1 MGRVGESTGSLE
13 LGIEL
18 EDIRFASA
26 HFVAHKGFREPLHGH
41 NYTVSISVGGVL
53 QENGFFVDFGLLKA
67 AARAVCKRLN
77 QRTLIPAKS
86 DVLHVRKSDS
96 APPHLVVS
104 CEDGSRFE
112 FPAVDCVLLPLA
124 HTTAEELAIFLWTE
138 ICSQGFDEATRQRG
152 AVEWLQVGV
161 SERPGQQARF
171 RQSISNAPRE
181 LGTRRIQPMP
191 CLASP
196 DSSRSSV
203 VTGETADAEAAFRA
217 LLQCLGPEES
227 SRPELVKTPAR
238 AAKAWRE
245 LNAACFAGHPLEV
258 IGSGIFEV
266 DGAGDVVSVRDMP
279 FHSLCEHHLL
289 PFWGTA
295 HVAYLPRGHVLGLSK
310 FPRLL
315 QAVARRPQMQERLGH
330 QYAEFLFEVLQPRAL
345 LVVLDGSHACMS
357 FRGVQVPAKTRTIV
371 FKGETTERDVLF
383 ASVSGSADRARL

>member
-1 MGRVGESTGSLE
+1 MG
-13 LGIEL
+13 
-18 EDIRFASA
+18 
-26 HFVAHKGFREPLHGH
+26 
-41 NYTVSISVGGVL
+41 
-53 QENGFFVDFGLLKA
+53 
-67 AARAVCKRLN
+67 
-77 QRTLIPAKS
+77 
-86 DVLHVRKSDS
+86 
-96 APPHLVVS
+96 
-104 CEDGSRFE
+104 
-112 FPAVDCVLLPLA
+112 
-124 HTTAEELAIFLWTE
+124 
-138 ICSQGFDEATRQRG
+138 
-152 AVEWLQVGV
+152 
-161 SERPGQQARF
+161 

-357 FRGVQVPAKTRTIV
+357 FRGVQVPANTRTIA

-383 ASVSGSADRARL
+383 ASVSGSAERARL

>member
-18 EDIRFASA
+18 EDVRFASA
-26 HFVAHKGFREPLHGH
+26 HFVAYKGFREPLHGH

-53 QENGFFVDFGLLKA
+53 QENGYIVDFGLLKA

-77 QRTLIPAKS
+77 QRTLTPAKS

-161 SERPGQQARF
+161 LERPGQQARF

-227 SRPELVKTPAR
+227 SRPELVKTAR
-238 AAKAWRE
+238 ASGEGLARAQCSLLRGAPFGSHWFGHLRSGRCRRCRE
-245 LNAACFAGHPLEV
+245 RAGH
-258 IGSGIFEV
+258 
-266 DGAGDVVSVRDMP
+266 A
-279 FHSLCEHHLL
+279 L
-289 PFWGTA
+289 PFS
-295 HVAYLPRGHVLGLSK
+295 L
-310 FPRLL
+310 
-315 QAVARRPQMQERLGH
+315 
-330 QYAEFLFEVLQPRAL
+330 
-345 LVVLDGSHACMS
+345 
-357 FRGVQVPAKTRTIV
+357 
-371 FKGETTERDVLF
+371 
-383 ASVSGSADRARL
+383 